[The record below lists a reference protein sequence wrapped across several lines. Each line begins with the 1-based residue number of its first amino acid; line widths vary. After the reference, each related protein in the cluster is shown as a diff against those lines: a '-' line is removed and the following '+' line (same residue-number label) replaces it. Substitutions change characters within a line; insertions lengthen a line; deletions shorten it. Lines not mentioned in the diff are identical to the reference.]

1 MKHIFLQDHKRCS
14 TYISDDG
21 EAILRV
27 AKAAKANEGCFTVK
41 AVNEAGVATSTC
53 VVVVNDVGN
62 VVDILKRRQT
72 KLSTIDGFLICSLL
86 KYLKQKSL

>member
-53 VVVVNDVGN
+53 VVVVNDI
-62 VVDILKRRQT
+62 VVEKPKATKPAFYVPLKNQVHLN
-72 KLSTIDGFLICSLL
+72 KLCISDLCLS
-86 KYLKQKSL
+86 